1 MENVDPHPE
10 DKSAWVKLGG
20 NAETFFV
27 QRMFSEGLSVMK
39 NPAKIENPYTHDLLI
54 TLPADLK
61 TIRTPFRTASRY
73 GFDPDYA
80 ITINDK
86 DVKRYLDKYPHI
98 VLVLDIQYPNYQG
111 IHIAPIERI
120 RIAIKTERAKLHEY
134 INRVGDSMGNAKS
147 SWVFDCRWF
156 QKLNK

>member
-1 MENVDPHPE
+1 MIPQNE
-10 DKSAWVKLGG
+10 DKGAWVKLGE

-27 QRMFSEGLSVMK
+27 QRMFSQSLSVMK
-39 NPAKIENPYTHDLLI
+39 NPAKVENPYTHDLFI

-80 ITINDK
+80 VTINDK
-86 DVKRYLDKYPHI
+86 DVKRYLSKYPHI
-98 VLVLDIQYPNYQG
+98 VLILDIQYPNYQG
-111 IHIAPIERI
+111 IHLAPIDKI
-120 RIAIKTERAKLHEY
+120 RVAIEKDKAKLHEY
-134 INRVGDSMGNAKS
+134 IHRVDDTAGNAKL

-156 QKLNK
+156 QKLGD